1 MGIPILKFREV
12 DKERF
17 EEIKNGVKAIE
28 TRAGT
33 KEYQSI
39 EAGGEI
45 KFVCGNDV
53 FSKKILR
60 KYHWSTIED
69 MLTEVPIKK
78 VMPTTTTPTSS
89 PLLRRKSRICLN
101 LTRFSLQ
108 LMRMI
113 IWIA

>member
-78 VMPTTTTPTSS
+78 VMPNLNSAEQI
-89 PLLRRKSRICLN
+89 RKRYASYPDYLEKIEEYGILGFE
-101 LTRFSLQ
+101 L
-108 LMRMI
+108 I
-113 IWIA
+113 